1 MVCTCS
7 QCTASDYDEPSDN
20 SWLDDMKLEITTP
33 EQDRERLMTALR
45 STEASMPRPAR
56 YSDALTEYERRQG
69 LSLAEWL
76 EENMRCSA

>member
-1 MVCTCS
+1 MICTCS
-7 QCTASDYDEPSDN
+7 QCTASDYAEPSDD
-20 SWLDDMKLEITTP
+20 SWMDERPAVITTP

-45 STEASMPRPAR
+45 SIEASMARPAR

-76 EENMRCSA
+76 EENMRNA